1 MNEDSFDIIVVG
13 GGHAGCEA
21 ALASARMGAR
31 TLLTTLNI
39 FTIGQMSCNP
49 AIGGLAK
56 GQLVKEID
64 SLGGE
69 MGVVADETALQF
81 RMLNRSKGPA
91 VWSLR
96 TQNDRIGYS
105 QRMRRSV
112 ESQPNLFLSQRHIT
126 GILFDQGRATGV
138 VTEIGTQLHGQAV
151 IICSGT
157 FLNGLIHIG
166 MVHFPGGRAGELA
179 SHGLSEWL
187 AAQGVVVRRLKTGT
201 PPRVDGRTVD
211 FNAMTMQSGDVEP
224 VPFSHQHERVVCDQ
238 LPCYLTRTTPVTHE
252 ILRSGFSRS
261 PLYAGV
267 IKGVGPRYC
276 PSIEDKIH
284 RFGDREGHQIFLE
297 PEGRDTYEYYVNG
310 FSSSLPEEIQQ
321 AAIRT
326 IPGLKECRITRLAY
340 AIEYDYFPPIQLH
353 ATLESK
359 FIPGLYFAGQINGT
373 SGYEEAA
380 AQGLMAGINAVLK
393 IRNQPPFVLRRDEA
407 YIGVLIDD
415 LVTKELEEPYR
426 MFTSLAEH
434 RLLLRQDNADLRL
447 MKYGRQL
454 DLISEKAYSLVQKK
468 QAAIDQSL
476 EQLHNTRPPL
486 AAVNKILAAEGSTEL
501 DEMESLARL
510 LKRPEVR
517 LTDFNELYPEEL
529 FSAGAGLFWRQ
540 IREQVEISI
549 KYQGFLDRQ
558 QQQVL
563 RMKQWEQ
570 IVLPEEL
577 DYDSLK
583 ALSKESRDKFKRIRP
598 RTLGQASRIL
608 GVAPSDIAILM
619 VFLTKTGGRRS

>member
-13 GGHAGCEA
+13 AGHAGCEA
-21 ALASARMGAR
+21 ALACSRMGAR
-31 TLLTTLNI
+31 TLLTTLNL

-49 AIGGLAK
+49 AIGGIAK
-56 GQLVKEID
+56 GHLVKEID

-91 VWSLR
+91 VWALR
-96 TQNDRIGYS
+96 TQNDRLGYS
-105 QRMRRSV
+105 WRMRRSI
-112 ESQPNLFLSQRHIT
+112 ENQPNLYLRQLQIT
-126 GILFDQGRATGV
+126 GLLFDQGRLAGV
-138 VTEIGTQLHGQAV
+138 VTEIGTQLRAQAV

-166 MVHFPGGRAGELA
+166 MVHFPGGRAGELS

-187 AAQGVVVRRLKTGT
+187 ATQGIVVRRLKTGT
-201 PPRVDGRTVD
+201 PPRIDGRSVD
-211 FNAMTMQSGDVEP
+211 FSAMTVQNGDEDP
-224 VPFSHQHERVVCDQ
+224 VPFSHKHERVVCDQ
-238 LPCYLTRTTPVTHE
+238 LPCYLTRTTTETHE

-326 IPGLKECRITRLAY
+326 IPGLQDCRITRLAY
-340 AIEYDYFPPIQLH
+340 AIEYDYFPPIQLQ

-393 IRNQPPFVLRRDEA
+393 IRCQPPFVLRRDEA

-447 MKYGRQL
+447 MKYGRQFG
-454 DLISEKAYSLVQKK
+454 LISEEAYKQVQDK
-468 QAAIDQSL
+468 QTAIDQALAQMHSI
-476 EQLHNTRPPL
+476 RPVL

-501 DEMESLARL
+501 DESESLAQL

-517 LTDFNELYPEEL
+517 LTDFYQLYPEEL
-529 FSAGAGLFWRQ
+529 FSVNAGPFWRQ
-540 IREQVEISI
+540 VREQVEISI

-563 RMKQWEQ
+563 RMKQFEQ
-570 IVLPEEL
+570 IAIPEDL
-577 DYDSLK
+577 QYDMLK

-619 VFLTKTGGRRS
+619 VFLTKAGGRRS